1 MICASRCGPRSFFIQ
16 RAVQHARHEL
26 GRRSRAPVEL
36 LSRCF
41 VHPGRGRRRTQD
53 DAAERSVR
61 PAWCLSRARWPHE
74 CILLR
79 CGRRP
84 RRELHH
90 AREHRLCFWLL
101 VAHVCTAP
109 VAVRST
115 CACTFGRVRVICCTA
130 AVCVACWTSV
140 FKRPV
145 HPLSLSDVPKRT
157 FKTTSEERLS

>member
-1 MICASRCGPRSFFIQ
+1 MIVIVGTGLSLRHVAAHIRFFSAPPSNMLDMSRPSFSSS
-16 RAVQHARHEL
+16 
-26 GRRSRAPVEL
+26 SRA

-41 VHPGRGRRRTQD
+41 EHPGRGRRRTQD

-61 PAWCLSRARWPHE
+61 PAWCLSHARWPHG

-90 AREHRLCFWLL
+90 AREHRWCFWLL
-101 VAHVCTAP
+101 VAHECTAP

-115 CACTFGRVRVICCTA
+115 CACTFSRVRVICCTA
-130 AVCVACWTSV
+130 AVCVSVLDKCFQTSGSSTLAI
-140 FKRPV
+140 RR
-145 HPLSLSDVPKRT
+145 S
-157 FKTTSEERLS
+157 KTNI